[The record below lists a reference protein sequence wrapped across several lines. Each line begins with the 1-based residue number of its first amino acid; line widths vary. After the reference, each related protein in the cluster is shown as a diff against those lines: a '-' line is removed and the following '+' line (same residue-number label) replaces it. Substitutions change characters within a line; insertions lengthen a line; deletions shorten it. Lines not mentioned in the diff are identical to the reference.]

1 MPQDLTRELGHQFG
15 FGTFRPG
22 QQEAIDHILSGKH
35 ALVVMPT
42 GAGKSLCYQFPA
54 LLTQGTTLVIS
65 PLIALMKDQVETLQA
80 SGKAATFINSS
91 LSTSEQNER
100 IRDMKEGRFQLVYV
114 APERFRSSAFIA
126 ALSAIEVGL
135 FVVDEAHCISQWGHD
150 FRPDYLNLKNVIASL
165 DSPVVMAL
173 TATATVKVQEDI
185 VEQLGLP
192 NCEKIVTGFNRPNL
206 SFEVEYTPDDNAK
219 RFELEKL
226 LKHKP
231 GSTIIYAGRR
241 REAEEVAEFV
251 RIICKQK
258 TDFYHAGLNAGERN
272 RIQDSF
278 MNNETSVIVATNAFG
293 MGVDKP
299 DIRNVIHY
307 TLPGTLEAYYQE
319 AGRAGRDGE
328 FSRVVLLYSP
338 DDQGLQKWFI
348 ENSLPTRKDLTQI
361 YEVLKDAV
369 EDDFVR
375 INMGYLERATDLYET
390 KIRVGIS
397 ELLKANV
404 IEGLGD
410 WNQTLNFKLRPIK
423 KLDLSENVR
432 EIEKRRR
439 HRNQQLDQM
448 VGYAESSGCRRRF
461 ILEHFGD
468 KGAPDAEQCCDVC
481 LRKKAVSEKNVTAG
495 GEYSEAEKTALIIL
509 HAVKYFKREVGRSRM
524 VEVLTGSKAKD
535 VLKFGW
541 HKTKH
546 YGRLQHYTQAQ
557 CKDFV
562 DQLLKERYL
571 KLIWKDYPLL
581 KLTPEGE
588 EALKKLTPIPLDLK
602 DTSVPA
608 LPGSPSR
615 RVSGVSSTDQVT
627 LTLFRQGL
635 SAEVISDQRHF
646 SERTVF
652 NHLSHLIESD
662 LVKVVAVVP
671 ADKVKGIRSAI
682 RTAGMSALKP
692 IKEILPDEY
701 SYDEIKCVVADEVR
715 LTREG
720 GAKSNLSPEYV

>member
-1 MPQDLTRELGHQFG
+1 MPKDLTKELRRHFG
-15 FGTFRPG
+15 FDAFRPG
-22 QQEAIDHILSGKH
+22 QQEAINHFLSRKH

-42 GAGKSLCYQFPA
+42 GAGKSLCYQLPA

-91 LSTSEQNER
+91 LSTSGQNER
-100 IRDMKEGRFQLVYV
+100 IRDMKEGRFELVYV
-114 APERFRSSAFIA
+114 APERFRSNAFVA
-126 ALSAIEVGL
+126 ALSEIEVSL

-150 FRPDYLNLKNVIASL
+150 FRPDYLNLKNVISSL
-165 DSPVVMAL
+165 DSPTVMAL
-173 TATATVKVQEDI
+173 TATATVKVQGDI

-192 NCEKIVTGFNRPNL
+192 NCERIVTGFNRPNL
-206 SFEVEYTPDDNAK
+206 AFEVEYTLDDNAK

-226 LKHKP
+226 IKQKP
-231 GSTIIYAGRR
+231 GSTIIYTGRR
-241 REAEEVAEFV
+241 REAEAVAEFV

-258 TDFYHAGLNAGERN
+258 ADFYHAGLNADERN

-278 MNNETSVIVATNAFG
+278 MNNESPVIVATNAFG

-328 FSRVVLLYSP
+328 SSCVILLYSP

-348 ENSLPTRKDLTQI
+348 ESSLPTQRELMQI
-361 YEVLKDAV
+361 YEVLKGAV
-369 EDDFVR
+369 EDDYGR
-375 INMGYLERATDLYET
+375 ISMRYLERATDLYET

-397 ELLKANV
+397 ELLKTNA
-404 IEGLGD
+404 IQGLGD
-410 WNQTLNFKLRPIK
+410 WNQTLNFKLTPGL

-439 HRNQQLDQM
+439 YRNQQLEQM

-468 KGAPDAEQCCDVC
+468 EGAPDAEQCCDVC
-481 LRKKAVSEKNVTAG
+481 FRKNSVSVKNRTVD
-495 GEYSEAEKTALIIL
+495 GEYSETEKAALVIL
-509 HAVKYFKREVGRSRM
+509 HAVKHFKREVGRSRM
-524 VEVLTGSKAKD
+524 VEVLTGSKARD
-535 VLKFGW
+535 VLEFGW

-562 DQLLKERYL
+562 DQLLKKRYL
-571 KLIWKDYPLL
+571 KLIWKEYPLL
-581 KLTPEGE
+581 KLMPEGE
-588 EALKKLTPIPLDLK
+588 AALKKRTPIPLDLK
-602 DTSVPA
+602 DASVPA
-608 LPGSPSR
+608 LPGSPAR

-627 LTLFRQGL
+627 LALFRQGL
-635 SAEVISDQRHF
+635 AAEEIAKQRHLT
-646 SERTVF
+646 ERTIF

-671 ADKVKGIRSAI
+671 ANKVNGIRGAI
-682 RTAGMSALKP
+682 KTAGISALKP

-715 LTREG
+715 LANGVEVGT
-720 GAKSNLSPEYV
+720 ATKYT